1 MSTVRG
7 KDSTAAVS
15 TKLRPAGH
23 EVPDAAVHPGEN
35 FVGRLFSERLVKF
48 DPRLDAFFPG
58 LASEVVDVVN
68 SEVLAAVG

>member
-1 MSTVRG
+1 
-7 KDSTAAVS
+7 
-15 TKLRPAGH
+15 
-23 EVPDAAVHPGEN
+23 VPDAAVHPGEN
-35 FVGRLFSERLVKF
+35 LVGRLFSERLVKF